1 MTSPNAAR
9 PNWPLERLAAV
20 SSETPERL
28 TWYAAAD
35 MLHLDAP
42 DVFAGDSLH
51 RLRLIRH
58 AHRRGISDED
68 LALAIKEQGDLLNVF
83 EELGGDTLTDQT
95 LRQAAAAMP
104 PRLLEELIALLSVDP
119 DELASTEDVEAV
131 QLLHEALKL
140 GLPEDALI
148 QLIRVYVDSTGRIAD
163 AEVRIFH
170 DHVHEQ
176 FRVQGL
182 TGRDLLAATEAVG
195 KPALSLVEPAL
206 LYFHR
211 RGYSKASR
219 DDLFRHLAEATTP
232 PSARPGETTG
242 TVMFVDLAGFTPLT
256 VALGDSGVAD
266 VLQRF
271 ASTIRGE
278 ADTHAG
284 RVIKQIGDAFMLVFD
299 RPTDAVRFG
308 LAVLQRCSN
317 DGDLPPLHVGAHHGP
332 LLYQDGD
339 YYGNTVNLAA
349 RVTSSTE
356 AGQFLI
362 TDNLADATD
371 PAVDATYS
379 ALTPRQLKGVDRP
392 VQLRTVQSL
401 GANPATDRVGPTS

>member
-1 MTSPNAAR
+1 MTSPDAAR

-20 SSETPERL
+20 ADETPERL
-28 TWYAAAD
+28 AWYAAAG

-42 DVFAGDSLH
+42 DVYAADSLH

-83 EELGGDTLTDQT
+83 EEIGGDTLTDQT
-95 LRQAAAAMP
+95 LRQAAGTMP
-104 PRLLEELIALLSVDP
+104 TRLLDELLALLSVDP

-131 QLLHEALKL
+131 ELLNEALRL

-148 QLIRVYVDSTGRIAD
+148 QLIRVYIDSTGRIAD

-182 TGRDLLAATEAVG
+182 TGKDLLAATEAVG
-195 KPALSLVEPAL
+195 KPALSLAEPAL

-211 RGYSKASR
+211 RSYSKASR
-219 DDLFRHLAEATTP
+219 DDLLRHLAEATTP

-266 VLQRF
+266 ILQRF
-271 ASTIRGE
+271 ASTIRAE

-284 RVIKQIGDAFMLVFD
+284 RIIKQIGDAFMLVFD
-299 RPTDAVRFG
+299 RPADAVNFG
-308 LAVLQRCSN
+308 LDVLQRCS
-317 DGDLPPLHVGAHHGP
+317 DDADLPPLHIGAHHGP

-362 TDNLADATD
+362 TDALADA
-371 PAVDATYS
+371 AGSVVDASY
-379 ALTPRQLKGVDRP
+379 AAVPPRQLKGVDQP
-392 VQLRTVQSL
+392 VQLRAVQPR
-401 GANPATDRVGPTS
+401 GANPAAVRVEHTS